1 MVHKLRILGRLPR
14 TEDLILMEPDRT
26 CKQSLLLAGQQ
37 VNNEVIEMSQQQR
50 QTQFAMCLFYPRLL
64 DWSCARSDR
73 VPKFRTQKK
82 ARDKP
87 RTFEI
92 T

>member
-37 VNNEVIEMSQQQR
+37 VIEMSQQKR

-73 VPKFRTQKK
+73 VPKFRTQKE